1 MTCLLVVPSCML
13 RSLAVRR
20 LAPEFGRRT
29 NGLPSVEPEP
39 LAVESRLSYVMRR
52 AITALTCLVITT
64 SCASTLTDPTTS
76 VQTADTAETTPST
89 SQAGVTTLT
98 PFQTGTG
105 SVIQL
110 PDDRFPTAAA
120 FVDDR
125 FWVIAETSMPEYGL
139 PPAMDAV
146 LLSIDRTTGRPD
158 LEVALSDAPAFLAAD
173 DSAVWVA
180 HWKTGAVSRIHPETG
195 EVVATVV
202 LELPFDFGGPDG
214 RLFVPNDIVLGHDSV
229 WVSTARGA
237 VARIDVSSN
246 EVTDIYGLA
255 GSPPDPELAIGPAGV
270 WVTGALGGLVHVT
283 ADTGEITTISTAVL
297 GHAADWVFVPGDEIG
312 DPVYVAGEGLGPDDR
327 HRVSRVDA
335 ATFEVLGSTRFDE
348 QIIYLGWL
356 NGFAGALEG
365 DGVFTHLSSIPQLG
379 NQVNTT
385 TFAGGQPISGPL
397 RGAWEVDTTGSRM
410 TRIDETG
417 PAPVELPFEINDK
430 MQLRPIPD
438 DLRVSDDWVV
448 LDPGPLSPTGSAA
461 MIWTGGQIV
470 IWGGEALGAG
480 STRSSGAAYRPDT
493 DTWTSL
499 IPAPLVTSSEAVW
512 TGDELITWSGG
523 FMAAAWQPESNT
535 WRTIEDWPLQGSY
548 YPRAVWTGQEILDV
562 NEGLLVDPITGASR
576 PIAEPPSLHERA
588 SVVWVDGYLVS
599 VTGEGAYNLDTDT
612 WTDMPDSGLTPLA
625 TAGAT
630 LGDTMVAVDYDMQA
644 SQYDP
649 VTNSWTPY
657 PEVPLRFSECFPRV
671 HTFRQRQIA
680 EHCSGLGVWNPDR
693 SHWMPI
699 AYPNPNASSTVIAA
713 GDRLFVWGEGFYE
726 FVGDPD
732 QPSRL
737 AVGISNLDVPDGWRV
752 TTVGSVDS
760 GGSIEVETHSSS
772 GDSCTITAI
781 HADAKGVLVSYI
793 VDTPV
798 VVDLQP
804 YVGGEPTNALEVLQ
818 SEVDDRYHL
827 VWATGTTDV
836 IDLACDTQTD
846 AEQLAPRFWSPYQ

>member
-1 MTCLLVVPSCML
+1 MYSLL
-13 RSLAVRR
+13 RSRAAGR
-20 LAPEFGRRT
+20 LAPDFGRRT
-29 NGLPSVEPEP
+29 NGLPSLKPEP

-52 AITALTCLVITT
+52 PINALICLVITA
-64 SCASTLTDPTTS
+64 SCTPTLSDPTTS

-89 SQAGVTTLT
+89 SQPGETTLT
-98 PFQTGTG
+98 PSQTGTG

-125 FWVIAETSMPEYGL
+125 FWVIAETSMPESGL
-139 PPAMDAV
+139 PPATDAV
-146 LLSIDRTTGRPD
+146 LLSIDRTTGRID
-158 LEVALSDAPAFLAAD
+158 LQVTLSDAPAILAAD
-173 DSAVWVA
+173 ESAVWVA
-180 HWKTGAVSRIHPETG
+180 HWETGAVSRIDPETG
-195 EVVATVV
+195 EVVATVI
-202 LELPFDFGGPDG
+202 LELPFDVGGHDG
-214 RLFVPNDIVLGHDSV
+214 RVFVPNDIALGHGSV

-255 GSPPDPELAIGPAGV
+255 VSPPEPEMAMGPAGV
-270 WVTGALGGLVHVT
+270 WVTGALGGMIHIT
-283 ADTGEITTISTAVL
+283 ADTGEITTILAALL
-297 GHAADWVFVPGDEIG
+297 GHAADWIFVPGDEIG
-312 DPVYVAGEGLGPDDR
+312 DPVYVAGESLGPDDR

-335 ATFEVLGSTRFDE
+335 TTFEVLGSTRFDE

-356 NGFAGALEG
+356 NGFAGALESG
-365 DGVFTHLSSIPQLG
+365 GVFTHLSSIPQLG
-379 NQVNTT
+379 SQVNTT
-385 TFAGGQPISGPL
+385 TFTGGQPIPGPL
-397 RGAWEVDTTGSRM
+397 RDAWEIDTAGSRL

-417 PAPVELPFEINDK
+417 PAGVRLPFEITDRVER
-430 MQLRPIPD
+430 RPIPD

-470 IWGGEALGAG
+470 IWGGEALGEG

-493 DTWTSL
+493 ETWTSL
-499 IPAPLVTSSEAVW
+499 GPAPLVTSSEAVW

-523 FMAAAWQPESNT
+523 RMAAAWQPESNT

-548 YPRAVWTGQEILDV
+548 YPLAVWTGEEILDV
-562 NEGLLVDPITGASR
+562 DAGALVDPTTGASR
-576 PIAEPPSLHERA
+576 PIATPPSLHERA

-599 VTGEGAYNLDTDT
+599 VTGEGVYNLDTDT

-630 LGDTMVAVDYDMQA
+630 LGDQMVAVDYDMQA

-671 HTFRQRQIA
+671 HTFRQRPIA

-699 AYPNPNASSTVIAA
+699 AHPNPNASSTVIAA

-737 AVGISNLDVPDGWRV
+737 AVGISNLDVPVGWRV
-752 TTVGSVDS
+752 TTVSSVNS
-760 GGSIEVETHSSS
+760 GDSIEVEMQSSRE
-772 GDSCTITAI
+772 DSCTITAI
-781 HADAKGVLVSYI
+781 HADSEGVLFSYI

-798 VVDLQP
+798 VVAVQP
-804 YVGGEPTNALEVLQ
+804 HVGGEPTEALEVLQ
-818 SEVDDRYHL
+818 GEVDDRYHL
-827 VWATGTTDV
+827 VWAAGTTDV

-846 AEQLAPRFWSPYQ
+846 AEQLAPRIWSPYQ